1 LEVDIDKF
9 SDDILSYREISSPPD
24 NFNEYRPISD
34 LPSSIKDISYSVKD
48 FSKIKD
54 LTDLLLNY
62 QSDIVKNVFIFDYFI
77 NEKTEEIKIG
87 FRFVFQSKIATLT
100 ASEIDVIYNEII
112 IKSLDIK
119 GITIPG
125 I

>member
-1 LEVDIDKF
+1 MKRYQAL
-9 SDDILSYREISSPPD
+9 LSS
-24 NFNEYRPISD
+24 FNEYLPISD
-34 LPSSIKDISYSVKD
+34 LPCSIKDISYSVKD

-62 QSDIVKNVFIFDYFI
+62 QSDIVKNVFIFDYFK

-112 IKSLDIK
+112 NKSLDIK

-125 I
+125 M

>member
-1 LEVDIDKF
+1 M
-9 SDDILSYREISSPPD
+9 
-24 NFNEYRPISD
+24 PISD
-34 LPSSIKDISYSVKD
+34 LPCSIKDISYSVKD

-54 LTDLLLNY
+54 LTNLLLNY
-62 QSDIVKNVFIFDYFI
+62 QSDIVKNVFIFDYFK

-100 ASEIDVIYNEII
+100 ALEIDVIYNEII
-112 IKSLDIK
+112 NKSLDIQ
-119 GITIPG
+119 GIKIPG

>member
-1 LEVDIDKF
+1 M
-9 SDDILSYREISSPPD
+9 
-24 NFNEYRPISD
+24 
-34 LPSSIKDISYSVKD
+34 PSSIKDISYSVKD

-54 LTDLLLNY
+54 LTNLLLNY
-62 QSDIVKNVFIFDYFI
+62 QSDIVKNVFIFDYFK

-100 ASEIDVIYNEII
+100 ASEIDVIYNELIT
-112 IKSLDIK
+112 KSLDIQ

-125 I
+125 M